1 LWFIIA
7 VSIEILDLLKLIYG
21 GNNVK
26 RFLCL
31 LIGVIMSVCVC
42 GCSFV
47 GIENNFPDGNSEQ
60 KGEVASEVEAEEV
73 SQSENVEQAYK
84 MSDEEVEE
92 YIDVFI
98 RPLYNSINES
108 VEHYEKS
115 ESYGITTW
123 KSGGFVIKEEIPQGI
138 GGNDLS
144 REYYYDPESGE
155 LMFAFMYSDSSDEHR
170 LYFKSGELI
179 RYIDPSGKVTNY
191 PDVSQTNGLEER
203 AIVESAN

>member
-1 LWFIIA
+1 MWFIIA

-84 MSDEEVEE
+84 MSDEETEE

-108 VEHYEKS
+108 AEHYEKI
-115 ESYGITTW
+115 ESDGVTIW
-123 KSGGFVIKEEIPQGI
+123 KSGGTIMKKAIPIGI

-155 LMFAFMYSDSSDEHR
+155 LMFAFMYSGSSDEHR

-179 RYIDPSGKVTNY
+179 RYIDSSGKQINY
-191 PDVSQTNGLEER
+191 PDVVETNGLEEL
-203 AIVESAN
+203 AVVESAN

>member
-1 LWFIIA
+1 MQLLTA
-7 VSIEILDLLKLIYG
+7 VSIEMPDLLKLIYG

-47 GIENNFPDGNSEQ
+47 SIEDNFPDGNSEQ

-84 MSDEEVEE
+84 MSDEETEE

-108 VEHYEKS
+108 VEYYEKS
-115 ESYGITTW
+115 E
-123 KSGGFVIKEEIPQGI
+123 KVV
-138 GGNDLS
+138 
-144 REYYYDPESGE
+144 
-155 LMFAFMYSDSSDEHR
+155 MFRACSSDGTVYGS
-170 LYFKSGELI
+170 L
-179 RYIDPSGKVTNY
+179 P
-191 PDVSQTNGLEER
+191 ER
-203 AIVESAN
+203 EKGREGT